1 MAEGYLLSA
10 ASIKQLQADHRALR
24 AAITRLERQ
33 LPPTTDNAPDW
44 GREWWWGK
52 LTKRDGDTYPIPPAN
67 AYTVRLASRT
77 YDPTTPGNATLTDAD
92 SDPKQLITARSMHH
106 GHMPEGLYVL
116 LLRTGSTDGERWWI
130 LPPQTPLRRAI
141 AQEAIA
147 SGGSGEVQIQ
157 DGLGNDDVAD
167 AYNDWGASPLAVAD
181 EAEIVVWWD
190 VSGSK
195 WRVLSGGT
203 AAAAPRARC
212 VIVGFPPCDDG
223 YAWREGDG
231 SETLYPII
239 GNDGVDNQNVKIF
252 PTMVGTTSNSGG
264 AVFTVEDTPA
274 AYTDDWLT
282 ITQDGKYRA
291 IVSFVW
297 TLSPM
302 SESDAEANLQDAG
315 HVHNYTSPTG
325 PAVTGSAQAGA
336 TALLRYV
343 TTVGSL
349 IEVDGAAGLQSYGE
363 RTSHEEYWYYASS
376 PSSDLVRIWCTVIA
390 YVERSTTDA
399 TINLKMSQH
408 SGSSWSR
415 ANYRGCFAT
424 VEQISDS

>member
-10 ASIKQLQADHRALR
+10 ASIRQLQADHRALR

-33 LPPTTDNAPDW
+33 IAPTTNNAPDW
-44 GREWWWGK
+44 GREWWWGV
-52 LTKRDGDTYPIPPAN
+52 LTKRDGDTYPVPPAN

-77 YDPTTPGNATLTDAD
+77 FDPTTPGNATLTDAD
-92 SDPKQLITARSMHH
+92 SDPKQLVTARAMHH

-167 AYNDWGASPLAVAD
+167 AYNDWGASPPAVAD

-212 VIVGFPPCDDG
+212 VIVSDYNYITSNIC
-223 YAWREGDG
+223 WREGEA
-231 SETLYPII
+231 SLSAAAVI
-239 GNDGVDNQNVKIF
+239 GNDGVDDEDVKLFPSMLGNLTNADGNVFAVEDSPAAYADNWLTLQQDGQYRVI
-252 PTMVGTTSNSGG
+252 
-264 AVFTVEDTPA
+264 AVFTWQLA
-274 AYTDDWLT
+274 
-282 ITQDGKYRA
+282 
-291 IVSFVW
+291 
-297 TLSPM
+297 TLSAG
-302 SESDAEANLQDAG
+302 DAETHQQDAG
-315 HVHNYTSPTG
+315 HLHTAPGGVTSTVSAGAQALLHYLCVVNAQILVDDSPLTEGRTGYSSMFELLYTSESSERVQVATLTLVTHILRDGVDKTVDLRWSMLAQSPYSQANHFQV
-325 PAVTGSAQAGA
+325 AV
-336 TALLRYV
+336 
-343 TTVGSL
+343 
-349 IEVDGAAGLQSYGE
+349 
-363 RTSHEEYWYYASS
+363 
-376 PSSDLVRIWCTVIA
+376 
-390 YVERSTTDA
+390 
-399 TINLKMSQH
+399 
-408 SGSSWSR
+408 
-415 ANYRGCFAT
+415 T